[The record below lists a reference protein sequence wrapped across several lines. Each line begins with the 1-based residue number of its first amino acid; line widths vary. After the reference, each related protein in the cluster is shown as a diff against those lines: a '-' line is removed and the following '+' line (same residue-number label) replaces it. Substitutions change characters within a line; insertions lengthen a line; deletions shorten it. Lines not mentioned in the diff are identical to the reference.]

1 MSRHSDFI
9 TTSRC
14 IAGLHNIM
22 GNNIIYFDNAATSW
36 PKPEDTLSAMQ
47 RYMQKIGSN
56 PGRSAHRLS
65 IEAGRIV
72 LDAREHLAQLFGV
85 ADPFRII
92 FAKNATEAL
101 NLAIT
106 ELLQPGDHVITS
118 SMEHNSVM
126 RPLRAMEK
134 KGLELSVIQC
144 SETGD
149 LDPNNIIESIKGNTR
164 AIYLSHASNVTGTI
178 MPVTE
183 TGRIARNHGLIFCV
197 DAAQTAGAFPI
208 DIEAM
213 NIDLLAFTGH
223 KSLYGPQGTGGLYI
237 REGLEKLITPLTMGG
252 TGSNSES
259 EEQPAFMPDRYE
271 SGTPNA
277 VGIAGLGAGV
287 SFILK
292 VGIDKIRAREEHLS
306 EIFLDGISCTPEVK
320 IYGHRNKTKRL
331 PVVSFNIQGI
341 YPSEVALELDERF
354 NIMSR
359 PGLHCSPAAHKTIG
373 SFPSGTVRFSF
384 SWFNTEEQINT
395 AIKAI
400 RQISASGQK
409 SR

>member
-1 MSRHSDFI
+1 
-9 TTSRC
+9 
-14 IAGLHNIM
+14 M

-47 RYMQKIGSN
+47 WYMQTIGSN
-56 PGRSAHRLS
+56 PGRSGHRLS
-65 IEAGRIV
+65 IEAGRII
-72 LDAREHLAQLFGV
+72 LDARENLAQLFGV
-85 ADPFRII
+85 SDPFRII

-101 NLAIT
+101 NLAIAG
-106 ELLQPGDHVITS
+106 LLKPGDHAITS

-126 RPLRAMEK
+126 RPLRVMEK
-134 KGLELSVIQC
+134 KGLELSVIRC
-144 SETGD
+144 SETGELD
-149 LDPNNIIESIKGNTR
+149 LNKIVASIKSNTR

-178 MPVTE
+178 MPVVE
-183 TGRIARNHGLIFCV
+183 VGRIARNRGLIFCV

-208 DIEAM
+208 DVEAM

-237 REGLEKLITPLTMGG
+237 REGLEKLITPLTIGG

-259 EEQPAFMPDRYE
+259 EEQPDFMPDRYE
-271 SGTPNA
+271 SGTPNT

-287 SFILK
+287 NFILR
-292 VGIDKIRAREEHLS
+292 VGIDKIRTREERLS
-306 EIFLDGISCTPEVK
+306 GIFLDGISCIPGIK
-320 IYGHRNKTKRL
+320 IYGFRNIAKRV
-331 PVVSFNIQGI
+331 PVVSFNIRGI

-384 SWFNTEEQINT
+384 SWFNTDEQINT
-395 AIKAI
+395 AIEAI
-400 RQISASGQK
+400 KQISASG
-409 SR
+409 